1 MPNLHGRFHLKWL
14 FIWLQGSDNKIEIL
28 RNLSTCR
35 FRMYSIVNI
44 VLQELVRA
52 YPEEVSHMPEALPLF
67 LGDPLTNYERIEV
80 YNF

>member
-1 MPNLHGRFHLKWL
+1 
-14 FIWLQGSDNKIEIL
+14 
-28 RNLSTCR
+28 
-35 FRMYSIVNI
+35 MYSIVNI

-80 YNF
+80 YNFWHYN